1 MNNEE
6 IGIVLGIIIR
16 EEIKKFKPAVVGA
29 MTRDPYKVL
38 ISTII
43 SLRTKDAVT
52 EAASKRLFALADT
65 PEKMMTLSPEEIEKA
80 IYPAGFYKRKSI
92 NIIEVSK
99 TLLDKYE
106 GIVPDDVEELTTLKG
121 VGRKT
126 ANLTV
131 GLGYNK
137 PAICVDVHVHR
148 ITNRFGYVKTKNPDE
163 TEIVLREKLPPQH
176 WLEINDLLVVY
187 GQNICT
193 PISPHCS
200 KCPVFG
206 YCEKVGVITNR

>member
-1 MNNEE
+1 MNNKE
-6 IGIVLGIIIR
+6 IGIVLGIIK
-16 EEIKKFKPAVVGA
+16 EKIKEYKPAVVGA
-29 MTRDPYKVL
+29 MTRDPFKIL

-52 EAASKRLFALADT
+52 EVASKRLFELADT
-65 PEKMMTLSPEEIEKA
+65 PEKMLTLSPEEIEKA
-80 IYPAGFYKRKSI
+80 IYPAGFYKRKAL
-92 NIIEVSK
+92 NIIEISK
-99 TLLDKYE
+99 TLLDKYD
-106 GIVPDDVEELTTLKG
+106 GIVPDDVDELTKLKG

-131 GLGYNK
+131 TLGYNK
-137 PAICVDVHVHR
+137 LGICVDVHVHR
-148 ITNRFGYVKTKNPDE
+148 ITNRFGYVKSKEPDE
-163 TEIVLREKLPPQH
+163 TEILLREKLPKEY

-187 GQNICT
+187 GQNLCT

-206 YCEKVGVITNR
+206 YCERVGVTTNR

>member
-1 MNNEE
+1 MNNKE
-6 IGIVLGIIIR
+6 IGIVLEIIK
-16 EEIKKFKPAVVGA
+16 EKIKEYKPAVVGA

-52 EAASKRLFALADT
+52 EVSSKRLFNLADT
-65 PEKMMTLSPEEIEKA
+65 PEKMLTLSPEEIQKA
-80 IYPAGFYKRKSI
+80 IYPAGFYKRKAI
-92 NIIEVSK
+92 NIIEISK
-99 TLLDKYE
+99 ALLDKYE
-106 GIVPDDVEELTTLKG
+106 GIVPDDVDELTKLKG

-131 GLGYNK
+131 TLGYNK
-137 PAICVDVHVHR
+137 LGICVDVHVHR
-148 ITNRFGYVKTKNPDE
+148 ITNRFGYVKSKDPDE
-163 TEIVLREKLPPQH
+163 TEILLRQKLPKEY

-187 GQNICT
+187 GQNLCT

-206 YCEKVGVITNR
+206 YCERVGVTTNR

>member
-1 MNNEE
+1 MIDEE
-6 IGIVLGIIIR
+6 ISEVLSIIR
-16 EEIKKFKPAVVGA
+16 NKIKDFKPPVVGA
-29 MTRDPYKVL
+29 MTRDPFKVL

-52 EAASKRLFALADT
+52 EAASKRLFSLADT

-80 IYPAGFYKRKSI
+80 IYPTGFYKRKSI
-92 NIIEVSK
+92 NILELSK
-99 TLLDKYE
+99 IILDQYE
-106 GIVPDDVEELTTLKG
+106 GIVPDTVEELLKLKG

-131 GLGYNK
+131 TLGYN
-137 PAICVDVHVHR
+137 ALGICVDVHVHR
-148 ITNRFGYVKTKNPDE
+148 ITNRWGYVKTSNPDE
-163 TEIVLREKLPPQH
+163 TEFVLREKLPERH
-176 WLEINDLLVVY
+176 WIEINDLLVCY
-187 GQNICT
+187 GQNLCT

-206 YCEKVGVITNR
+206 YCDRVGVNSNR

>member
-1 MNNEE
+1 MNNQE
-6 IGIVLGIIIR
+6 IGIVLDIIQDA
-16 EEIKKFKPAVVGA
+16 IKNFKPAVVGA
-29 MTRDPYKVL
+29 LTKDPYQIL

-52 EAASKRLFALADT
+52 EVASKRLFVLADT
-65 PEKMMTLSPEEIEKA
+65 PEKMLTLSPEEIEKA
-80 IYPAGFYKRKSI
+80 IYPAGFYKRKAI
-92 NIIEVSK
+92 NIIEISK
-99 TLLDKYE
+99 TLLDSYE
-106 GIVPDDVEELTTLKG
+106 GIVPDDVDELTKLKG

-131 GLGYNK
+131 ALGYNK
-137 PAICVDVHVHR
+137 PAICVDIHVHR
-148 ITNRFGYVKTKNPDE
+148 ITNRLGYVKTKTPDE
-163 TEIVLREKLPPQH
+163 TEQVLREILPIQY
-176 WLEINDLLVVY
+176 WLKINDLLVVY

-206 YCEKVGVITNR
+206 YCERVGVTSNR

>member
-1 MNNEE
+1 MKDDE
-6 IGIVLGIIIR
+6 ISEVLSIIR
-16 EEIKKFKPAVVGA
+16 DKVKDYKPPTVGA
-29 MTRDPYKVL
+29 MTRDPFKVL

-52 EAASKRLFALADT
+52 EAASKRLFSLADT

-80 IYPAGFYKRKSI
+80 IYPTGFYKRKSI
-92 NIIEVSK
+92 NILELSK
-99 TLLDKYE
+99 IILDQYE
-106 GIVPDDVEELTTLKG
+106 GIVPDTVEELLKLKG

-131 GLGYNK
+131 TLGYNTLG
-137 PAICVDVHVHR
+137 ICVDVHVHR
-148 ITNRFGYVKTKNPDE
+148 ITNRWGYVKTSNPDE
-163 TEIVLREKLPPQH
+163 TEFVLREKLPERH
-176 WLEINDLLVVY
+176 WIEINDLLVCY
-187 GQNICT
+187 GQNLCT

-206 YCEKVGVITNR
+206 YCDRVGVTSNR

>member
-1 MNNEE
+1 MNNQE
-6 IGIVLGIIIR
+6 IGIVLDIIQDA
-16 EEIKKFKPAVVGA
+16 IKNFKPAVVGA
-29 MTRDPYKVL
+29 LTKDPYQIL

-52 EAASKRLFALADT
+52 EVASKRLFSLADT
-65 PEKMMTLSPEEIEKA
+65 PEKMLTLSPEEIEKA
-80 IYPAGFYKRKSI
+80 IYPAGFYKRKAI
-92 NIIEVSK
+92 NIIEISK
-99 TLLDKYE
+99 TLLDSYE
-106 GIVPDDVEELTTLKG
+106 GIVPDDVDELTKLKG

-131 GLGYNK
+131 ALGYNK
-137 PAICVDVHVHR
+137 PAICVDIHVHR
-148 ITNRFGYVKTKNPDE
+148 ITNRLGYVKTKTPDE
-163 TEIVLREKLPPQH
+163 TEQVLREILPTQY
-176 WLEINDLLVVY
+176 WLKINDLLVVY

-206 YCEKVGVITNR
+206 YCERVGVTSNR

>member
-1 MNNEE
+1 MNNKD
-6 IGIVLGIIIR
+6 IGIVLEIIK
-16 EEIKKFKPAVVGA
+16 EKIKEYKPAVVGA

-52 EAASKRLFALADT
+52 EVSSKKLFNLADT
-65 PEKMMTLSPEEIEKA
+65 PEKMLTLSPEEIQKA
-80 IYPAGFYKRKSI
+80 IYPAGFYKRKAI
-92 NIIEVSK
+92 NIIEISK
-99 TLLDKYE
+99 ALLDKYE
-106 GIVPDDVEELTTLKG
+106 GIVPDDVDELTKLKG

-131 GLGYNK
+131 TLGYNK
-137 PAICVDVHVHR
+137 LGICVDVHVHR
-148 ITNRFGYVKTKNPDE
+148 ITNRFGYVKSKDPDE
-163 TEIVLREKLPPQH
+163 TEILLRQKLPKEY

-187 GQNICT
+187 GQNLCT

-206 YCEKVGVITNR
+206 YCERVGVTTNR